1 MTAYH
6 SPMPNIQFGAPPLD
20 SAEEA
25 VAEQIG
31 GYACACSTQLNYV
44 SLLQD
49 RLLRPVRAAA
59 RTRSRCLAQVRH
71 PQDSGIL

>member
-1 MTAYH
+1 MHFTLICMLRTIAAWRRDLRQ
-6 SPMPNIQFGAPPLD
+6 N
-20 SAEEA
+20 
-25 VAEQIG
+25 G
-31 GYACACSTQLNYV
+31 GYACACSTQFNYV
-44 SLLQD
+44 SLLLD